1 MPRVGLVLG
10 AGGVVGQA
18 YHAGALWALER
29 ELGWD
34 ARSAEIVVGTSAGSV
49 TGTLLRLGIP
59 ASDLAARA
67 LDGPLSEAGEAI
79 FDQLLPRDLDFPP
92 MRPGLLF
99 RPWRPPSS
107 ALVARAARRPW
118 AFRPQV
124 AAMTLLPAGPID
136 LSVRAEPLHAMV
148 GDAWPDGL
156 WICAARR
163 TDGARVV
170 FGRAGSPAAPLASAV
185 VASCAIPGYFSP
197 VNIGGVEYFDG
208 GVYSPSNANVLRG
221 RHLDAVVVI
230 SPMSA
235 ASRFTGSADGPL
247 RWSVH
252 RRLHRE
258 VARLEAEGTTVV
270 TIEPGPGVRAAMG
283 LNAMAEDRSAR
294 VVRAAYDE
302 VLAHPPLPLLPQPL
316 AS

>member
-34 ARSAEIVVGTSAGSV
+34 ARSAEVIVGTSAGSV

-59 ASDLAARA
+59 PSDLAARA
-67 LDGPLSEAGEAI
+67 LDQPLSEAGGAMFER
-79 FDQLLPRDLDFPP
+79 LVPRTLDFPP
-92 MRPGLLF
+92 MGPGLLF
-99 RPWRPPSS
+99 RRWRPPSP

-118 AFRPQV
+118 AFRPEV

-136 LSVRAEPLHAMV
+136 LSARAEPLQALV
-148 GDAWPDGL
+148 GDTWPPGL

-163 TDGARVV
+163 TDGGRVV
-170 FGRAGSPAAPLASAV
+170 FGRVGSPLAPLAAAV

-197 VNIGGVEYFDG
+197 VTIGGVEYFDG
-208 GVYSPSNANVLRG
+208 GVHSPSNANVVRG
-221 RHLDAVVVI
+221 RSLDLVVVI

-235 ASRFTGSADGPL
+235 TSRFAGSADGPL

-252 RRLHRE
+252 RRLLRE
-258 VARLEAEGTTVV
+258 VARLEAEGTVV
-270 TIEPGPGVRAAMG
+270 ITIEPGPEARAAMG

-294 VVRAAYDE
+294 VVRTAYDE
-302 VLAHPPLPLLPQPL
+302 VADHPPLLPRLHPL